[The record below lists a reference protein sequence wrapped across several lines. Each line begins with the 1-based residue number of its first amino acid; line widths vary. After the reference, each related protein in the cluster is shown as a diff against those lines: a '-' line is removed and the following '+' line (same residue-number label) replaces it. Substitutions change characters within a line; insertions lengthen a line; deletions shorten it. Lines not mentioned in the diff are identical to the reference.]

1 MNRWTEYCK
10 ELYNQPLKGNPKVL
24 EITNNYE
31 ELSLPIMKS
40 EIEKAVKSLK
50 KRKST
55 GNDNI
60 PGELVQAGGEKVI
73 EILTLICN
81 RIWTTG
87 IWPKAW
93 TQSLIITIPKKGNL
107 KLCNNYRTISL
118 ISHPSKVLL
127 NVILSRLRP
136 QAENIIAEEQAGFR
150 VGRSTSE
157 QIFNLRMLCEKYTHH
172 QQYLYH
178 ICIDFKKA
186 FDRVWHKALWATMKN
201 YNIDHDILRAI
212 KGLYNNSTSAVYKD
226 GMIGDWFKT
235 TVSVIQGCLLSPTVF
250 NLFLEKIM
258 TDALDGHVCSVSIGG
273 RPITNLRFT
282 DDIDGLASS
291 EEELRQLVERL
302 VNTSDDYGMEIN
314 VGKTKTMTNHPEGI
328 INPIQVKNEKVE
340 EVQKFIYL
348 GATISEDGSKPES
361 IRRIAQATAILI
373 KLKIIWNDKNITLKL
388 KIRLMRSL
396 VLSTFLYAC
405 ESWTLTADIQRRIQ
419 AMAMRCFRRLLNINY
434 RSHYQ

>member
-10 ELYNQPLKGNPKVL
+10 ELYNQPLKRNPKVL

-31 ELSLPIMKS
+31 ELSFPILNG

-50 KRKST
+50 KGISP

-73 EILTLICN
+73 EILTLICK

-93 TQSLIITIPKKGNL
+93 TQSLIINIPKKGNL

-118 ISHPSKVLL
+118 ISHPIKILL
-127 NVILSRLRP
+127 NVILNRLRP

-150 VGRSTSE
+150 VGRNTSE

-178 ICIDFKKA
+178 IFIDFKKA
-186 FDRVWHKALWATMKN
+186 FDRVCHRALWATMKN

-226 GMIGDWFKT
+226 GTISDWFKT
-235 TVSVIQGCLLSPTVF
+235 TVGVRQGCLLSPTLF

-258 TDALDGHVCSVSIGG
+258 TDDLDGHVGSVSRGG
-273 RPITNLRFT
+273 RPITNLRFA
-282 DDIDGLASS
+282 DDIDGIAGS
-291 EEELRQLVERL
+291 EEELRQLVEIL
-302 VNTSDDYGMEIN
+302 VKTSDDYGMESN

-328 INPIQVKNEKVE
+328 INPIQVKNEKVR
-340 EVQKFIYL
+340 KFRNSYI
-348 GATISEDGSKPES
+348 
-361 IRRIAQATAILI
+361 
-373 KLKIIWNDKNITLKL
+373 
-388 KIRLMRSL
+388 
-396 VLSTFLYAC
+396 
-405 ESWTLTADIQRRIQ
+405 
-419 AMAMRCFRRLLNINY
+419 
-434 RSHYQ
+434 

>member
-1 MNRWTEYCK
+1 MK
-10 ELYNQPLKGNPKVL
+10 
-24 EITNNYE
+24 INNYHVYSCSPIYYYI
-31 ELSLPIMKS
+31 LYISLPILKT

-50 KRKST
+50 KGKSP

-81 RIWTTG
+81 RIWTTV

-127 NVILSRLRP
+127 NVILNRLRP
-136 QAENIIAEEQAGFR
+136 QAENIIAEEQAGLG
-150 VGRSTSE
+150 VGRIISE
-157 QIFNLRMLCEKYTHH
+157 QIFNLRMLCEKYTH

-178 ICIDFKKA
+178 IFIDFKKA

-226 GMIGDWFKT
+226 GTIGDWFKT
-235 TVSVIQGCLLSPTVF
+235 TVGVRQGCLLSPTLF

-258 TDALDGHVCSVSIGG
+258 TDALDGHVGSVSIGG
-273 RPITNLRFT
+273 RPITNLRFA
-282 DDIDGLASS
+282 DDINGLAGS
-291 EEELRQLVERL
+291 EEEQQQLVERL
-302 VNTSDDYGMEIN
+302 VKTSVDYGMEIN
-314 VGKTKTMTNHPEGI
+314 VGKTKIMTNHPEGI
-328 INPIQVKNEKVE
+328 INPI
-340 EVQKFIYL
+340 
-348 GATISEDGSKPES
+348 
-361 IRRIAQATAILI
+361 
-373 KLKIIWNDKNITLKL
+373 
-388 KIRLMRSL
+388 
-396 VLSTFLYAC
+396 
-405 ESWTLTADIQRRIQ
+405 
-419 AMAMRCFRRLLNINY
+419 
-434 RSHYQ
+434 